1 MTSELSLKQSA
12 IAKTNT
18 WFAAEHSIR
27 GAISN
32 VILITITHFI
42 EMDEEDIDMRREL
55 KEVPSKT
62 RMLYDLIT
70 DSWNGVPIVPII
82 PELIISTD
90 DSTVFMSSVW

>member
-42 EMDEEDIDMRREL
+42 EMDEEDVDVSM
-55 KEVPSKT
+55 
-62 RMLYDLIT
+62 
-70 DSWNGVPIVPII
+70 
-82 PELIISTD
+82 
-90 DSTVFMSSVW
+90 